1 MWRLNLLAVVFAGFA
16 AAQPLA
22 GTKVLEGPVD
32 GAALV
37 VESIHRYLDGYQKPA
52 GRPSRER
59 LAYILGA
66 TEKRTSRDFERLATR
81 GGVSN
86 VRWEVFPDLH
96 GEGLLVE
103 PAAKP
108 QLRLVYLPDAD
119 GVLEAEAARFA
130 RAGVQVI
137 VPQLMDRRDQLS
149 GAPAWGRMTNMP
161 HREFLWRILYPL
173 GRTVIG
179 VEVQKTL
186 AAVDWLSRQ
195 EPQVPVAV
203 AGYGE
208 GGLIAMYAAALDD
221 RIGQVMVSGAFGP
234 REKLISKEPVYRDT
248 WGLLPDYTDRAV
260 AGMIAPR
267 KLIVDLTP
275 GPGVQPPAE
284 KLPLRGAAPFGALAP
299 VSEAEVRQAAQ
310 GTHAVVSKDGWKEL
324 LGASLPPAAA
334 GATGDER
341 RFERQFQEIIG
352 YSRRLIRES
361 AAAREKLWKTVG
373 TEAMRDRIWRDMI
386 GRLPDPNVPVNART
400 RLLFDQPKFR
410 GYEVVMDVW
419 GGVPAYGYLLVPKD
433 IKPGERRPV
442 VVCQHGLEGRPKDV
456 ADPSVN
462 GIYKQFAVKLAEE
475 GFVTFAPQNAY
486 VGADRFRQINRKAHA
501 WGLTQFAF
509 ITGQHQRILEWL
521 GGLEFV
527 DAKRIGFYGLS
538 YGGFTA
544 MRVPA
549 LLPQY
554 ALSISSG
561 NFTEWVWKVASLD
574 APYVYPLTGE
584 YDIPEFNFAHLTNH
598 FEQATLIYPRP
609 FMVERGHRDG
619 VSWDEWVAFE
629 YAKVFRHYS
638 QNGVKEK
645 TEIEYFD
652 GPHEIHGVGTV
663 AFLKRWLGPVR
674 N

>member
-1 MWRLNLLAVVFAGFA
+1 MIGLILLAVAAAGLA
-16 AAQPLA
+16 GAQPLA
-22 GTKVLEGPVD
+22 GTKALDGPVD
-32 GAALV
+32 GASLV
-37 VESIHRYLDGYQKPA
+37 VEGIHRYLDGYSQPA
-52 GRPSRER
+52 GKPSRQR
-59 LAYILGA
+59 LAYILGV
-66 TEKRTSRDFERLATR
+66 TERRTSRDFEKLATR
-81 GGVSN
+81 GNVST

-103 PAAKP
+103 PEGKP
-108 QLRLVYLPDAD
+108 RLRLIYLSDAD
-119 GVLEAEAARFA
+119 QPLEWEAPRFA
-130 RAGVQVI
+130 AAGIQVLL
-137 VPQLMDRRDQLS
+137 PQLMNRNPEYS
-149 GAPAWGRMTNMP
+149 GVPAYRMTNMP

-173 GRTVIG
+173 GRHPIG

-186 AAVDWLSRQ
+186 AAVDWMERQ
-195 EPQVPVAV
+195 EPRVPVAV
-203 AGYGE
+203 AGYSE
-208 GGLIAMYAAALDD
+208 GGRIALYAGALDT
-221 RIGQVMVSGAFGP
+221 RISQVLVSGAFGP
-234 REKLISKEPVYRDT
+234 TAKVIAKEPVYRDI
-248 WGLLPDYTDRAV
+248 WGLLPDYADRGV
-260 AGMIAPR
+260 ASMIAPR

-275 GPGVQPPAE
+275 GVWVGSPVE
-284 KLPLRGAAPFGALAP
+284 LPRRKGAAPFTPPPP
-299 VSEAEVRQAAQ
+299 VSEAEVRQEAQ
-310 GTHAVVSKDGWKEL
+310 GTHALLSNDGWREL
-324 LGASLPPAAA
+324 LGASLPHPAVLLP
-334 GATGDER
+334 TDQR

-361 AAAREKLWKTVG
+361 SAAREKLWKVVG
-373 TEAMRDRIWRDMI
+373 TEAMRERIWRGMI
-386 GRLPDPNVPVNART
+386 GRLPDPDVPVNART
-400 RLLFDQPKFR
+400 RLLFDQPKYR
-410 GYEVVMDVW
+410 GYEVVLDVW
-419 GGVPAYGYLLVPKD
+419 EGVPAYGYLLVPKD

-456 ADPSVN
+456 ADPGVN

-486 VGADRFRQINRKAHA
+486 VGGDRFRQINRKAHP

-527 DAKRIGFYGLS
+527 DSKRIGFYGLS

-549 LLPQY
+549 VLPQY
-554 ALSISSG
+554 ALSICSG

-629 YAKVFRHYS
+629 YAKVFRYYS
-638 QNGVKEK
+638 QNGAKEK

-663 AFLKRWLGPVR
+663 TFLKRWLGPVR